1 MSTSYGF
8 FNSLNGDRVYNAD
21 DVNTFLEGLIT
32 ASGIYGN
39 VDNML
44 QVTAGTGMSVNVG
57 SGKAAIQHH
66 WFRSTAAVPLS
77 LSAAHQIL
85 NRYDVIVLRLDIVNR
100 SIALGVLEGTPATTP
115 TVPAIVRNDNYY
127 DLKLAQV
134 YIPAGAT
141 QVMQTNINDQRL
153 NTAVCGIITGLI
165 DQLDTSAFL
174 SQLNAWMV
182 QETAAFE
189 SWFDTLTEELNVN
202 TYIEQYRKRVTGTSA
217 AIKNIPLDMTGYV
230 YDEHDVIFVTLN
242 GLAMTEGA
250 HYDIV
255 VTNGA
260 AKVSFRYTGS
270 SSLTNEATIRVIK
283 SKIGDIPQQ
292 GITRAS
298 IVQGADDIT
307 TTFAEISSDGTNDI
321 GTTATIQEVE

>member
-85 NRYDVIVLRLDIVNR
+85 NRYDVIVLRLDTTDRDISLQV
-100 SIALGVLEGTPATTP
+100 IEGTAATTP
-115 TVPAIVRNDNYY
+115 TVPAIVRNETTY

-174 SQLNAWMV
+174 SQLNTWMV

-189 SWFDTLTEELNVN
+189 SWFDTLTSQLQVN
-202 TYIEQYRKRVTGTSA
+202 TYIEEYSKRYTGTSPN
-217 AIKNIPLDMTGYV
+217 IKTLPINISGYT
-230 YDEHDVIFVTLN
+230 YDENDIIFVTLN
-242 GLAMTEGA
+242 GFAQYPGK

-255 VTNGA
+255 VDGGV
-260 AKVSFRYTGS
+260 AKIVFKYTGIS
-270 SSLTNEATIRVIK
+270 TVTNEVIVRILK
-283 SKIGDIPQQ
+283 SKIGDQPEEDISNNM
-292 GITRAS
+292 TLAS
-298 IVQGADDIT
+298 INQAGNNSIDTVGSIT
-307 TTFAEISSDGTNDI
+307 
-321 GTTATIQEVE
+321 EVI